1 MDEQIT
7 LSAEQKKRQEKEQLI
22 MREMMPY
29 FVYALIPLAITIAIA
44 VTFAP
49 KMTLP

>member
-1 MDEQIT
+1 MDEQTT
-7 LSAEQKKRQEKEQLI
+7 LSAEQKKKQEQEQAI
-22 MREMMPY
+22 MKEMMPY
-29 FVYALIPLAITIAIA
+29 FVYAMIPIAITIAIA